1 MIRAIAALL
10 LLSTAPIAATAQV
23 PAGNSAPQ
31 PVPFVD
37 TIPQPRDEAYPAGAM
52 VVNVDATDT
61 VRGILR
67 VKQTIPVT
75 RAGSMALLFPKWLP
89 GAHSPRGEIEKVA
102 GLVIRAN
109 GKAVPW
115 TRDPVDVFAFHI
127 DVPAGAKQLD
137 VEFQFLSATKA
148 DQGRIVVTP
157 TMISLQP
164 NQVSLYPAGWFTR
177 RIPVRMNVTWP
188 AGWTAAGALR
198 GKPTGVGNT
207 WAYEQTNYE
216 ILVDSPMLAG
226 RYGRVIPL
234 SDRVALNVFADDPT
248 ELVATPAQID
258 AHKKLVE
265 QAVKTFGAQH
275 YDHYDFLLSITD
287 RLGGIGLEHHRSS
300 ENGVTPGYF
309 SRWNDGPGRRNL
321 LPHEFTHSWNGKFR
335 RGADLWTPDFR
346 TPMRGSL
353 LWVYEGQT
361 QFWGY
366 VLQARSGLVSKQDTL
381 DQYAAIMASYDSQP
395 ARHWRDLLDTTND
408 PVIANR
414 KPKGWLSWERS
425 EDYYNEGL
433 LIWMDVDSLLREK
446 SGGAKSI
453 DDFARAFFGM
463 RDGDWG
469 ELTYTIDDVA
479 AALNAIQPW
488 EWKAYLVKRLTEHAA
503 GAPIEGFAR
512 NGYRLIY
519 TDQAPPSFRNGE
531 RVRKVVDL
539 TYSGGLIVGDD
550 GANRG
555 VVTGVTWD
563 SAGFTAGLTVGT
575 AIAAVNGENYSP
587 ERLKAAIAEAAG
599 EKPPVTLLVRNGE
612 EYRTVTLDWHGGLRY
627 PRLEKIGTGEG
638 GLDRLLAPR

>member
-1 MIRAIAALL
+1 MIRSVFAAF
-10 LLSTAPIAATAQV
+10 LLSASSAAFAQV

-37 TIPQPRDEAYPAGAM
+37 TIPQPRDEAYPAGPM

-67 VKQTIPVT
+67 VKQTIPVAK
-75 RAGSMALLFPKWLP
+75 AGVLTLLFPKWLP
-89 GAHSPRGEIEKVA
+89 GAHSPRAEIEKVA
-102 GLVIRAN
+102 GLVIRAG
-109 GKAVPW
+109 GKPVPW

-127 DVPAGAKQLD
+127 DVPKGAAQLD
-137 VEFQFLSATKA
+137 VEFQFLSATKK
-148 DQGRIVVTP
+148 DQGRIAVTP

-164 NQVSLYPAGWFTR
+164 NSVSLYPAGWFTR

-198 GKPTGVGNT
+198 GKPAGTGGNT

-216 ILVDSPMLAG
+216 VLVDSPMLAG

-234 SDRVALNVFADDPT
+234 SDKVTLNVFADNPG
-248 ELVATPAQID
+248 ELVATPAQVD
-258 AHKKLVE
+258 AHKKLVD
-265 QAVKTFGAQH
+265 QAIKTFGSQH

-300 ENGVTPGYF
+300 EDGVTPGYF
-309 SRWNDGPGRRNL
+309 AKWDEGPGRRNL
-321 LPHEFTHSWNGKFR
+321 LPHEYTHSWNGKFR

-381 DQYAAIMASYDSQP
+381 DQYAAIMANYDSQP

-408 PVIANR
+408 PVIAQR

-433 LIWMDVDSLLREK
+433 LVWMDVDSLLREK
-446 SGGAKSI
+446 SGGRKSI

-479 AALNAIQPW
+479 QTLNAIQPW
-488 EWKAYLVKRLTEHAA
+488 DWKAYLVKRLTEHAE
-503 GAPIEGFAR
+503 GAPIEGFER
-512 NGYRLIY
+512 NGYRLVY
-519 TDQAPPSFRNGE
+519 TDRATPAFRDGE
-531 RVRKVVDL
+531 KVRKVTDL
-539 TYSGGLIVGDD
+539 TYSGGFIVGEG
-550 GANRG
+550 GALS
-555 VVTGVTWD
+555 GVTWD
-563 SAGFTAGLTVGT
+563 GAAFKAGLTVGT
-575 AIAAVNGENYSP
+575 VIAAVNGESYSA
-587 ERLKAAIAEAAG
+587 EGLKGAIAAA
-599 EKPPVTLLVRNGE
+599 KDTRVPVTLLVRNGE
-612 EYRTVTLDWHGGLRY
+612 DYRTVTLDWHGGLRY

>member
-198 GKPTGVGNT
+198 GKPTGAGNT

-433 LIWMDVDSLLREK
+433 LVWMDVDSLLREK

-587 ERLKAAIAEAAG
+587 ERLKAAIAEAAD